1 MKTDEKQSVSP
12 EEMVRAALEKAEKD
26 EWNCLITRLG
36 REETENRLA
45 DVLVRPEPGRLSGI
59 PIVVK
64 DNICTKGVRTTCGSK
79 MLEHFVPGYSATVVE
94 RLEREGAVLI
104 GKSNMDEFG
113 MGSTSES
120 SFFGA
125 VKNPHDA
132 GRVAG
137 GSSGGSAAAVASGI
151 VPMALGTDTGG
162 SIRQPASHCGVYGL
176 KPTYGTVSRYGLVAY
191 ASSMD
196 QIGPMAGTLSDLE
209 LLYEV
214 IRGADEKDSTSFRGK
229 TGEKTECPSGVEG
242 LRIGIPRG
250 FFSETVEPGVSEQVL
265 RVAEKLAERGAVSEE
280 FDLELT
286 EYAVPTYYIIACAEA
301 GSNLERYD
309 GVKYGYRTAEYEG
322 LHDMYKKTRSEG
334 FGEEVRRRLILGTFV
349 LSHGYYDAYYRK
361 ACQVR
366 NRIYQ
371 AFRKA
376 FERFDVIL
384 TPVAPTV
391 APRLGEL
398 TPDPIRMYLSDLF
411 TVPANLTGVPA
422 ISFPCGR
429 VNGLPVGAQLISGHF
444 CEKTL
449 FRVVAE
455 YEK

>member
-229 TGEKTECPSGVEG
+229 TGEKTECAIDAIPDTVEK
-242 LRIGIPRG
+242 LLDTEQHDMLERARKRRDSQTYEAKTKDEFEKI
-250 FFSETVEPGVSEQVL
+250 FSEKTGFVKAMWCGEQSCEDEIK
-265 RVAEKLAERGAVSEE
+265 EKLSVTSRCMPFEQEK
-280 FDLELT
+280 
-286 EYAVPTYYIIACAEA
+286 IADTCVCCGKSA
-301 GSNLERYD
+301 
-309 GVKYGYRTAEYEG
+309 
-322 LHDMYKKTRSEG
+322 KKLVYWG
-334 FGEEVRRRLILGTFV
+334 K
-349 LSHGYYDAYYRK
+349 AY
-361 ACQVR
+361 
-366 NRIYQ
+366 
-371 AFRKA
+371 
-376 FERFDVIL
+376 
-384 TPVAPTV
+384 
-391 APRLGEL
+391 
-398 TPDPIRMYLSDLF
+398 
-411 TVPANLTGVPA
+411 
-422 ISFPCGR
+422 
-429 VNGLPVGAQLISGHF
+429 
-444 CEKTL
+444 
-449 FRVVAE
+449 
-455 YEK
+455 